1 MKPEG
6 ILIIGGGIAGVT
18 AAWLLARA
26 GGDVTLIDRHDL
38 MTLASGSN
46 AGSLH
51 LQIPPSEFRLLGEDW
66 AKRFAPVIPMMR
78 EGVAMWSGLGDEL
91 GADLEL
97 STHGGLTVAANSE
110 DMDLLVRKATIER
123 RFGLDVRLLARDEI
137 LNIAPYLGAH
147 VQGGLMCAGE
157 GKVNPLIAGPALVR
171 AAGKAGVRLLRRVEL
186 KGLQRDGDGFLART
200 TAGDLHAGRVINC
213 AGADAGRVA
222 AMLGLDFAIE
232 AVPIQVNVT
241 TPMAPLIPHLVY
253 SAAGKLSLKQT
264 RMGAFI
270 IGGGWAATRDAQGR
284 PAVSPASVA
293 GNLAM
298 AMGVVPQ
305 LAGVQLLRTW
315 PCVVNGTADWRPILG
330 ETPRVKGFH
339 MCMFPWSGFTAG
351 PFAARLVTDNLMGKA
366 PPAACRELF
375 LQ

>member
-1 MKPEG
+1 MRPQG

-51 LQIPPSEFRLLGEDW
+51 LQIPPSEFRLLGEAW
-66 AKRFAPVIPMMR
+66 AQRYAPVIPMMR
-78 EGVAMWSGLGDEL
+78 EAVAMWAGLGDDL
-91 GADLEL
+91 ATDLEM

-110 DMDLLVRKATIER
+110 DMDLLARKATIER
-123 RFGLDVRLLARDEI
+123 SFGLDVRLLARDEI
-137 LNIAPYLGAH
+137 LKIAPYLGVH
-147 VQGGLMCAGE
+147 VQGGLLCAGE
-157 GKVNPLIAGPALVR
+157 GKANPLIAGPALVK
-171 AAGKAGVRLLRRVEL
+171 AAERAGVRLLRRVEL
-186 KGLQRDGDGFLART
+186 TGLERDGDGFVART
-200 TAGDLHAGRVINC
+200 STGDLRAGRVINC

-241 TPMAPLIPHLVY
+241 APMAALIPHLVY
-253 SAAGKLSLKQT
+253 TAAGKLSLKQT

-270 IGGGWAATRDAQGR
+270 IGGGWPATRDAQGR
-284 PAVSPASVA
+284 PTVSPRSVA

-298 AMGVVPQ
+298 AIGVVPV

-351 PFAARLVTDNLMGKA
+351 PFAARLVADNLMGKA
-366 PPAACRELF
+366 PATAYREFF